1 MPKCVNL
8 YFIECFSKHLLSNL
22 SELSYMNNLAVKV
35 SYTSFQVLI
44 LHVFKMKGKFLLEE
58 VHWKTF
64 ECWMLGIYILQAFD
78 MQS

>member
-1 MPKCVNL
+1 
-8 YFIECFSKHLLSNL
+8 
-22 SELSYMNNLAVKV
+22 MNNLAVKV